1 MGDSTSGPRKRTGE
15 KERGKEA
22 EGKQGNERLDESCKV
37 IHTAHPVY
45 THEWLENQHPKT
57 AIS

>member
-1 MGDSTSGPRKRTGE
+1 MGDSTSGPRKRRGE

-22 EGKQGNERLDESCKV
+22 EGKQGSEQMSLVKSFTQHTQC
-37 IHTAHPVY
+37 IHD
-45 THEWLENQHPKT
+45 EWLENQHPKT